1 MSTSPLIKVASSA
14 FTNGSALTF
23 KNKKQQNSQA
33 QNFISMNSPLKST
46 DENEQ
51 SPSKIINIYS
61 DSGLFNVGNSYS
73 TVKNAPIIEEEK
85 THKTYTYSQMP
96 PEEAEKA
103 YCERQ
108 KIIKEQI
115 KRTKNS
121 AKFKPNKRIDP
132 NKPTLKSALKKQQL
146 DYSTAQSQQIDISRT
161 SQTFRRKSIDQPI
174 QTVPKPHPKVSKI
187 IDYNNNSNN
196 STKQSQV
203 SPGCS
208 NVLQQSFHQQL
219 QSKKQQLLNEIA
231 QLDKEIGKE
240 KEKKQ
245 QKSLVQS
252 INISPR
258 VQQRK
263 QIPAQKDDMKST
275 YEKRQQMKKVADKEK
290 QNKDMEQCTFKPQ
303 ISSNTSRKLNT
314 SQSSKFTPLTSP
326 KQTSA
331 PHQVKVPRS
340 QSQEEKNVRK
350 DGLQNSKEDLNQRL
364 QRMNEKYNLIL
375 EQSNKIRNQL
385 KQI

>member
-1 MSTSPLIKVASSA
+1 MSASPLIKVASSA

-23 KNKKQQNSQA
+23 KKKKQSNSQT
-33 QNFISMNSPLKST
+33 QNFIAVSSPLKST

-73 TVKNAPIIEEEK
+73 TVKNPPIIEEEK

-108 KIIKEQI
+108 KVIKEQI

-121 AKFKPNKRIDP
+121 GKFKPKKRIDP
-132 NKPTLKSALKKQQL
+132 TKPTLKSALKKQQL

-187 IDYNNNSNN
+187 IDNNNSIN

-208 NVLQQSFHQQL
+208 NVLQQSFHYQL
-219 QSKKQQLLNEIA
+219 QTKKQQLLNEIA
-231 QLDKEIGKE
+231 QLDKEIVKE

-245 QKSLVQS
+245 QSLVQS

-258 VQQRK
+258 IQQRK
-263 QIPAQKDDMKST
+263 QIPALQDDMKST

-290 QNKDMEQCTFKPQ
+290 QRKEMEQCTFKPQ
-303 ISSNTSRKLNT
+303 ICSNTSRKLNT

-326 KQTSA
+326 KQASA
-331 PHQVKVPRS
+331 SRPVKVPTRS
-340 QSQEEKNVRK
+340 QSQEERSEKK
-350 DGLQNSKEDLNQRL
+350 DVLKNSKEDLNQRL
-364 QRMNEKYNLIL
+364 QRMNDKYNLIL

>member
-1 MSTSPLIKVASSA
+1 MSASPLIKVASSA

-23 KNKKQQNSQA
+23 KKKNLSNSQT
-33 QNFISMNSPLKST
+33 QNFMAGNSPLKSL

-51 SPSKIINIYS
+51 SPSKLINIYS
-61 DSGLFNVGNSYS
+61 DSALFNVGNSYS

-115 KRTKNS
+115 KRSKNS
-121 AKFKPNKRIDP
+121 GKFKPKKRVDTNKS
-132 NKPTLKSALKKQQL
+132 TLKSALKKQQL
-146 DYSTAQSQQIDISRT
+146 DYSTAQSQQIDMSRT

-174 QTVPKPHPKVSKI
+174 QTVPKPHPKVNKI
-187 IDYNNNSNN
+187 IENNNANK
-196 STKQSQV
+196 STKQSQLN
-203 SPGCS
+203 SS
-208 NVLQQSFHQQL
+208 DVLQQSFHQQL
-219 QSKKQQLLNEIA
+219 QSKKQQLLTEIA
-231 QLDKEIGKE
+231 QLDKEIVKE

-245 QKSLVQS
+245 QSLVQS

-258 VQQRK
+258 AQKIK
-263 QIPAQKDDMKST
+263 QNPTQKDDLKST

-290 QNKDMEQCTFKPQ
+290 QRKEMEQCTFKPQ
-303 ISSNTSRKLNT
+303 LNSNTSRKLNT

-326 KQTSA
+326 KQAKVTH
-331 PHQVKVPRS
+331 PIKVPTRS
-340 QSQEEKNVRK
+340 QSQEERIVKT

-364 QRMNEKYNLIL
+364 QRMNEKYNMIL

>member
-23 KNKKQQNSQA
+23 KKKTSSNSQT
-33 QNFISMNSPLKST
+33 QNFIVASSPLKST

-108 KIIKEQI
+108 KVIKEQI

-121 AKFKPNKRIDP
+121 GKFIPKKRVDT

-187 IDYNNNSNN
+187 IENNNTS
-196 STKQSQV
+196 KQSQV
-203 SPGCS
+203 TPVSP
-208 NVLQQSFHQQL
+208 NILQQSFHQQL

-231 QLDKEIGKE
+231 QLDKEIVKE
-240 KEKKQ
+240 KGKKQ
-245 QKSLVQS
+245 NSLVQQTS
-252 INISPR
+252 ISPR
-258 VQQRK
+258 AQQIK
-263 QIPAQKDDMKST
+263 QSPGLKDDLKST

-290 QNKDMEQCTFKPQ
+290 QRKEMEQCTFKPQ

-326 KQTSA
+326 KQASA
-331 PHQVKVPRS
+331 PRPVKVPTRS
-340 QSQEEKNVRK
+340 QSQEEKCVKK

-364 QRMNEKYNLIL
+364 QRMNEKYNMIL

-385 KQI
+385 KQV